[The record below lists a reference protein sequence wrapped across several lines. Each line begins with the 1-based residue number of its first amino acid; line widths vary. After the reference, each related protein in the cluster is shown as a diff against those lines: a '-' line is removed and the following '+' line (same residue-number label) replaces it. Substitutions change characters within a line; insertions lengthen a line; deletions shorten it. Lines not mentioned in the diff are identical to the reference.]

1 MMQSVIH
8 FSPPMDNALKLKI
21 GDVGESLN
29 SSNLFYDNVSFNYV
43 SILSGMVTQNFV
55 IISLLAIFD
64 MLLILPSNLLTV
76 IVIVRNKELWTPSNI
91 VLSINGTIQCI
102 GTAVYLVVRFLWVYV
117 MFLAP
122 MNSNYKESVY
132 MALWWTYPLMMRTGN
147 NRLVK

>member
-1 MMQSVIH
+1 MQSVIH

-132 MALWWTYPLMMRTGN
+132 MALWWTYTLMMRTGN